1 MGDVIVVQFTTLD
14 GVVSDPD
21 GRWGTAH
28 GGWAFRYGFGPV
40 SDDKF
45 RLGARQEEG
54 VQLYGRR
61 TWEHFAALWPQRDGE
76 FARVMNEVPKR
87 VATRSRIDPAAW
99 SNSAAIEGDLLT
111 WVVEER
117 ARRNVV
123 VIGSLSVVHA
133 LVAADLVDEFRLI
146 TFPLVTG
153 SGDRLFAPGH
163 AAEFRISQV
172 AMNDPENL
180 TTLTVLRRPE

>member
-1 MGDVIVVQFTTLD
+1 
-14 GVVSDPD
+14 
-21 GRWGTAH
+21 
-28 GGWAFRYGFGPV
+28 
-40 SDDKF
+40 
-45 RLGARQEEG
+45 
-54 VQLYGRR
+54 
-61 TWEHFAALWPQRDGE
+61 
-76 FARVMNEVPKR
+76 MNEVPKR
-87 VATRSRIDPAAW
+87 VATRRPIDPAAW

-111 WVVEER
+111 WVIQER

-133 LVAADLVDEFRLI
+133 LGAADLVDEYRLI

-153 SGDRLFAPGH
+153 SGDRLFALGH

-180 TTLTVLRRPE
+180 TTLTVLRRPQ